1 MKKQNANNKLAFDKV
16 AVTELNNSQLKQ
28 VNGGTASMI
37 PHIDLSTLYY
47 SGGEDGHMVTRVQ

>member
-1 MKKQNANNKLAFDKV
+1 MKKQNLNNKLAFNK
-16 AVTELNNSQLKQ
+16 AAFTELNNSQLKQ
-28 VNGGTASMI
+28 VNGGTANMI

>member
-1 MKKQNANNKLAFDKV
+1 MRKLKTNNRLVFSKA

>member
-1 MKKQNANNKLAFDKV
+1 MKKQNANNKLTFDK
-16 AVTELNNSQLKQ
+16 ALVTELNNSQLKQ

-37 PHIDLSTLYY
+37 SHIDLSTLFY